1 MGIRTRLLLYTVPLI
16 VLPMCLLGFFAY
28 RFLARGFEQQLR
40 LESAQLSQI
49 AASRIEQKLDE
60 CYANMLVLQSEAD
73 KERQTIGSAAFI
85 ERVHDGSAL
94 TARLTQRFAIRHSP
108 FVQLRIVGADGETLL
123 RTRGLDFADTRA
135 SALVDSN
142 FLHVVSVGFGK
153 RSPSQF
159 PATHR
164 DGAWMT
170 TFAAPIFANQMVRNE
185 RADVL
190 FGFLLLDL
198 DLRFVNGMLDQLNE
212 MQSGGYVVVDGAGNI
227 IAQNASPEFSNK
239 QRRSMILNESFGP
252 TRFQKSGDDRAQTML
267 PIKEYIAFRE
277 PVPEERWYVSVAVSS
292 SPLQTAFQNT
302 QITFLLILGA
312 ALTAGIAGIF
322 VIARKITDPIG
333 NLTTAVQR
341 FAEGNLESNIPVRT
355 KDEIGMLTS
364 DFNKMAGDL
373 RSLIRERQTN
383 ETLLAIG
390 RVSASLVHDLR
401 NPVEGLKLL
410 SSELIKRVKREG
422 DAFEVADT
430 IYQSA
435 GRLSSLLAQSLDFS
449 RLSRPEFL
457 PTDIVALANDAVA
470 GIRTG
475 GVVVT
480 KKFDDQLPLVAVD
493 AVQIKR
499 VLTNILQ
506 NAVDACRN
514 KPLES
519 PGIVECVLRSESSAV
534 KIEITDNGSGIPAEL
549 REKIFDPFFTT
560 KPEGHGLGLSF
571 ARQILKNHGGTLTC
585 TSEVGKGTR
594 FVAVL
599 PIAQPSH
606 ILGSVPT

>member
-1 MGIRTRLLLYTVPLI
+1 MGIRARLLLYTLPLI
-16 VLPMCLLGFFAY
+16 IVPMCSLGFFSY
-28 RFLARGFEQQLR
+28 RFLAQGFEEQLR
-40 LESAQLSQI
+40 LEGAQLCQM

-60 CYANMLVLQSEAD
+60 CYANILVLQTEAS
-73 KERQTIGSAAFI
+73 KEWATIGSALFA
-85 ERVHDGSAL
+85 ERLRDGSAL
-94 TARLTQRFAIRHSP
+94 TARLAQRFAIRHSP
-108 FVQLRIVGADGETLL
+108 FVQVRIVRADGEALL
-123 RTRGLDFADTRA
+123 HAGGLDFAGMPR
-135 SALVDSN
+135 SALHDSI
-142 FLHVVSVGFGK
+142 FLQAVAVGFSK
-153 RSPSQF
+153 RLPTQF
-159 PATHR
+159 PASMHDSTYH
-164 DGAWMT
+164 T
-170 TFAAPIFANQMVRNE
+170 TFAAPLF
-185 RADVL
+185 RATPEESLIGLV
-190 FGFLLLDL
+190 LLDL
-198 DLRFVNGMLDQLNE
+198 DIRSIDRILSEVNALQPGD
-212 MQSGGYVVVDGAGNI
+212 YVVVDGAGQVL
-227 IAQNASPEFSNK
+227 ADHASPTRSRNRMIGMIRNLP
-239 QRRSMILNESFGP
+239 RRLESPRQVGEGRDSMLMVQP
-252 TRFQKSGDDRAQTML
+252 V
-267 PIKEYIAFRE
+267 KEYIAFRE
-277 PVPEERWYVSVAVSS
+277 PVSQERWYIGAAAVSS
-292 SPLQTAFQNT
+292 PLLAAFRNT
-302 QITFLLILGA
+302 QIAFLLILGT
-312 ALTAGIAGIF
+312 ALSAGIMGSVF
-322 VIARKITDPIG
+322 IARKITDPIG

-341 FAEGNLESNIPVRT
+341 FAQGDLEGNIPIKT
-355 KDEIGMLTS
+355 NDEIGMLTS
-364 DFNKMAGDL
+364 DVNRMANEL
-373 RSLIRERQTN
+373 RNLMRERQTN

-410 SSELIKRVKREG
+410 SSELIKRVKRDG

-449 RLSRPEFL
+449 RLSHPEFL

-534 KIEITDNGSGIPAEL
+534 KIEITDNGSGIPAES

-606 ILGSVPT
+606 ILGSVLT

>member
-28 RFLARGFEQQLR
+28 RFLARGFEEQLR
-40 LESAQLSQI
+40 LENAQLSQM

-73 KERQTIGSAAFI
+73 KERQTIGNAAFI
-85 ERVHDGSAL
+85 ERLHDGSAL
-94 TARLTQRFAIRHSP
+94 TARLTQRFSIRHNP

-135 SALVDSN
+135 SALADSN
-142 FLHVVSVGFGK
+142 FLQVVSVGFGK

-185 RADVL
+185 RADLL

-212 MQSGGYVVVDGAGNI
+212 MQSGGYVVVDGAGNV
-227 IAQNASPEFSNK
+227 IAQNASTEFPNK
-239 QRRSMILNESFGP
+239 QRQLRN
-252 TRFQKSGDDRAQTML
+252 DRAQTML

-277 PVPEERWYVSVAVSS
+277 PMPEERWYVSVAVSS
-292 SPLQTAFQNT
+292 SPLQAAFRNT

-322 VIARKITDPIG
+322 FIARKITDPIG

-341 FAEGNLESNIPVRT
+341 FAEGNLESNIPVRS
-355 KDEIGMLTS
+355 KDQIGMLTS

-373 RSLIRERQTN
+373 RSLMRERQTN

-422 DAFEVADT
+422 NEFVRKDSFEEVAET

-435 GRLSSLLAQSLDFS
+435 GRLSSLLNQSLDFS
-449 RLSRPEFL
+449 RLSRPEFS
-457 PTDIVALANDAVA
+457 PTDIGALANDAVA
-470 GIRTG
+470 GIRAG
-475 GVVVT
+475 GVVLT
-480 KKFDDQLPLVAVD
+480 TNHEQNLPLVEVD

-499 VLTNILQ
+499 VLTNLLL
-506 NAVDACRN
+506 NAVDACRDN
-514 KPLES
+514 LHER
-519 PGIVECVLRSESSAV
+519 PGAVECVVRLDGANVR
-534 KIEITDNGSGIPAEL
+534 IETADNGSGISPDQM
-549 REKIFDPFFTT
+549 EKIFEPFFTT

-606 ILGSVPT
+606 ILGSVLT